1 MVKAPVDVNSESS
14 DAVTEVA
21 TTVLGVV
28 APRVPLT
35 AAEVSVSDATE
46 VVVEPKVSVVAPNVR
61 VLFASKLF
69 GTVAEFSATTF
80 EPTTY
85 TFLSDGCVT
94 NTSFE
99 PAVNDTNEPALLED
113 STVSR
118 DNVFPEEV

>member
-1 MVKAPVDVNSESS
+1 LGVA
-14 DAVTEVA
+14 AVT
-21 TTVLGVV
+21 VV
-28 APRVPLT
+28 DPPKETEFPLIVI
-35 AAEVSVSDATE
+35 A
-46 VVVEPKVSVVAPNVR
+46 
-61 VLFASKLF
+61 LFASKLF